1 MTENSNTAA
10 SSSSIIAEGVATEP
24 EFEMVRTMFANDPS
38 GEWLGATITEVSRGA
53 ATVEVTVREDMCQ
66 GHGTVQG
73 GFLFAIGDVAFA
85 AAAYS
90 MGQPVVGTNISI
102 YYIAPA
108 RPGDVV
114 KAEAKVAHQYGR
126 NGIGDVILTV
136 NGEPIAEMKG
146 MSRVVGGKK

>member
-1 MTENSNTAA
+1 MTDVPST
-10 SSSSIIAEGVATEP
+10 SPSLLIADGVATAP

-38 GEWLGATITEVSRGA
+38 AEWLDVQLTHVEVGK
-53 ATVEVTVREDMCQ
+53 ATVRCTVRQDMCQ
-66 GHGTVQG
+66 GHGTIQG

-90 MGQPVVGTNISI
+90 LGKPVVGTNISI

-114 KAEAKVAHQYGR
+114 EATATVTQQYGR
-126 NGIGDVILTV
+126 NGIGDVLLTV
-136 NGEPIAEMKG
+136 NGAAVAEMKG
-146 MSRVVGGKK
+146 MSRVVGGK